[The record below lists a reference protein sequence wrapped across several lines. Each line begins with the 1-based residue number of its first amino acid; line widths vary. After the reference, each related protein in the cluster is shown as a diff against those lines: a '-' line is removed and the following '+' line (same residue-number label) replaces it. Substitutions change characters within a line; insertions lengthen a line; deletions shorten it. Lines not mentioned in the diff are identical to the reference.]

1 MDFYLMLLRIVHII
15 GGVFWAG
22 SAFMLVQ
29 FVAPAVTLAGPE
41 GGKFMQR
48 LVLGTRLSVVT
59 GTAAGLT
66 VLTGLL
72 LYWRASGGLRGEWI
86 STGTGVMFTIG
97 GLAGLIALFTGA
109 ATSANSRKL
118 AELGQGLQGPPSPEQ
133 AAEIAR
139 LQNRLSN
146 LGAATAIL
154 LLAALIAMATAQYV
168 FF

>member
-1 MDFYLMLLRIVHII
+1 
-15 GGVFWAG
+15 
-22 SAFMLVQ
+22 
-29 FVAPAVTLAGPE
+29 
-41 GGKFMQR
+41 
-48 LVLGTRLSVVT
+48 
-59 GTAAGLT
+59 
-66 VLTGLL
+66 
-72 LYWRASGGLRGEWI
+72 
-86 STGTGVMFTIG
+86 
-97 GLAGLIALFTGA
+97 
-109 ATSANSRKL
+109 L